1 MPIRNFLIL
10 LGLFSLCL
18 AIVLIAWACGSE
30 LYLPFGRHDPGP
42 PTHPVGI
49 LAAILLAAVLGCGL
63 RFLSVIAVTLFAV
76 LICLGIPVGCL
87 VHHWTPGIC
96 QYLLAVALTVNAW
109 YGWNQRDYLEE
120 A

>member
-18 AIVLIAWACGSE
+18 AIVAIAWACGSE
-30 LYLPFGRHDPGP
+30 LYLPLGRHHPRP

-49 LAAILLAAVLGCGL
+49 LAAVLLAAVLCCWL
-63 RFLSVIAVTLFAV
+63 RFISVIAVTLFAL
-76 LICLGIPVGCL
+76 LICLGIPVGYL
-87 VHHWTPGIC
+87 VHNWNPGIC

-109 YGWNQRDYLEE
+109 YGWNQRDYMEE